1 MLSVTR
7 SGPAWQ
13 KRLGVWQLV
22 SWPGLATPSD
32 DSSRRQLLCFGRRG
46 KRTGRN
52 VPPSAGAA
60 AYSGRESVLWPGS
73 LSSALMWSLVLVA
86 ANPKTPGPPQHR
98 APGLMTPPPPL
109 HLSLGS
115 FISLGITPDPSFSG
129 SAALRRPRSRL
140 RAHLV
145 PPPRVHRV
153 SRARQ
158 GAPSPHESRPPR
170 PGSRRSLPVQVAACS
185 RPHAR
190 LRGTRG
196 HPPGNASAP
205 PKRAAGALQP
215 HKIIQDGA
223 LRKKTS
229 STSAQRSYLEQN
241 QGDVATAR
249 ATRG

>member
-1 MLSVTR
+1 MSAVALVLSVTR

-46 KRTGRN
+46 KRAGRN

-86 ANPKTPGPPQHR
+86 ANPKTPGPLQHR
-98 APGLMTPPPPL
+98 APGPMTRPPPL

-129 SAALRRPRSRL
+129 SAALRRPRSQL

-145 PPPRVHRV
+145 PPPRVHQV

-170 PGSRRSLPVQVAACS
+170 PGCRRFAPGASCCLLAAPCQAPRDS
-185 RPHAR
+185 GTPPRQC
-190 LRGTRG
+190 LRTPKAGSWGSATPQNHSGWGT
-196 HPPGNASAP
+196 
-205 PKRAAGALQP
+205 
-215 HKIIQDGA
+215 
-223 LRKKTS
+223 
-229 STSAQRSYLEQN
+229 
-241 QGDVATAR
+241 
-249 ATRG
+249 